1 MNRMKIATVAAV
13 ILSSGGIWGAAGGA
27 APAKKPKQ
35 EKKEDQKPAGD
46 KAGDDAP
53 APAAS
58 AKPKTDFD
66 VAVDFFNEQDKAGWN
81 KDRCEKAAARFQD
94 AGKGKSADALFNA
107 GVAYQQCGNFD
118 SAESMY
124 KKALALNPKH
134 APSLANMAEI
144 ALRRGK
150 RDEAMSLLK
159 QAIDND
165 TNLQVSSA
173 RANLAWIQ
181 YQQLRQTPDPGT
193 RGKLEAD
200 AIRNLQSALA
210 VDSDD
215 VVAYTVLA
223 LLYMEGSDKNR
234 NRLDLAQLLVDEGR
248 KRGDKYAPLWNAS
261 GLLKMKR
268 QNVAQ
273 ALADFR
279 QAVQLDPNFYEARMN
294 VAQIVLSSRNYNEAE
309 TQFREALKLRP
320 KSYEATIGL
329 GVALRGQATV
339 FRAQGQLA
347 DFNRKLDEAE
357 RIYASAAEM
366 DKNRADAY
374 YNLGLLYKDY
384 RTNEQDAQ
392 KNIAQYRKAK
402 QYFQDYLA
410 RADKND
416 PKVKD
421 AQNQVV
427 DCDKYVQILSQN
439 P

>member
-35 EKKEDQKPAGD
+35 EKKEDQKPASD
-46 KAGDDAP
+46 KAGADAP
-53 APAAS
+53 APAS

-81 KDRCEKAAARFQD
+81 KERCEQSASRFQD
-94 AGKGKSADALFNA
+94 AGKGKSAEAFFNA

-118 SAESMY
+118 AAEPVY
-124 KKALALNPKH
+124 RKALAINPKH
-134 APSLANMAEI
+134 APSLANLAEI

-150 RDEAMSLLK
+150 RDEAMNLLK

-173 RANLAWIQ
+173 RANLAWLQ
-181 YQQLRQTPDPGT
+181 YQQLRGTPDPAS
-193 RGKLEAD
+193 RSKLEEQ

-223 LLYMEGSDKNR
+223 LLYLEGSDKNR
-234 NRLDLAQLLVDEGR
+234 NRLDLAQLLVDEGK

-268 QNVAQ
+268 GNVAQ
-273 ALADFR
+273 ALGD
-279 QAVQLDPNFYEARMN
+279 
-294 VAQIVLSSRNYNEAE
+294 
-309 TQFREALKLRP
+309 FREALKLRP
-320 KSYEATIGL
+320 KSYEASIGL

-357 RIYASAAEM
+357 KTYAAASDL

-374 YNLGLLYKDY
+374 YNLGLIYKDY
-384 RTNEQDAQ
+384 RTNEQEAQ
-392 KNIAQYRKAK
+392 KNITQYRKAK

-410 RADKND
+410 RADKSD

-421 AQNQVV
+421 AQNQIT